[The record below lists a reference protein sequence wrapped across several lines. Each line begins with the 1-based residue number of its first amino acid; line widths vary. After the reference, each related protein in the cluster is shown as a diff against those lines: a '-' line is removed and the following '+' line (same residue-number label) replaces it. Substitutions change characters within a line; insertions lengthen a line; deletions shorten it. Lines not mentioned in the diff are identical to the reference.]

1 MKIKSMV
8 KYLMN
13 DFIKGYVGFAAIV
26 LAIIHLGLI
35 LSVTTDSGGG
45 LGGMEFSTII
55 FMLITG
61 IISYRENI
69 SMGIQNGISRKT
81 YFVSEIIAFI
91 LFALIGS
98 CVDTIYCILGNAYE
112 SIIQDYSYDS
122 IFEQV
127 FLLNGEIPQ
136 VTDYL
141 KGFLIMFSSDFIAL
155 SAGLLICAVFCRLN
169 KVMKFVIPAALY
181 ILIFVVI
188 PFVDAA
194 LFDSFILD
202 KLTSFVKFVIE
213 SFGHLSMTTFIGGLV
228 LLAVSYLFIRRVQ
241 IADRK

>member
-13 DFIKGYVGFAAIV
+13 DFIKGYVGFAAIILV
-26 LAIIHLGLI
+26 IIHLCLI
-35 LSVTTDSGGG
+35 LVATDGGGG

-127 FLLNGEIPQ
+127 FLLNGDVPQ

-141 KGFLIMFSSDFIAL
+141 KGFLIMFSFDFMAV
-155 SAGLLICAVFCRLN
+155 SAGLLISAAFYRLN
-169 KVMKFVIPAALY
+169 KVLRMLIPAALY
-181 ILIFVVI
+181 ILIFAVI

-194 LFDSFILD
+194 LFDSFISK
-202 KLTSFVKFVIE
+202 KLASYMKFVIE
-213 SFGHLSMTTFIGGLV
+213 SFSHLSVTTFIGGVV